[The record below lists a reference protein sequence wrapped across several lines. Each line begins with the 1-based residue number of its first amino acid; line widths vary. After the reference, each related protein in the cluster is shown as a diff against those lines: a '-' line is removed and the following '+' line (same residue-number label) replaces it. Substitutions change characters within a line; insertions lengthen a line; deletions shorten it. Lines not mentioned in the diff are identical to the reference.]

1 MVGMVEVDSLLTDV
15 ELDVTKAF
23 VRRFYGDAFVLASER
38 GRNLLVVR
46 VFEQDERVYTSIAWG
61 LLHETLD
68 RACYEPTIDGTVA
81 MKVDGCVS
89 SVLISCL
96 TKLAGHKVVLDRKMD
111 LVSNVAYLRTFL
123 TKLDFILVE
132 FEKMLE
138 NMNIRLGS
146 HITCDGM
153 DILFENGIVYHNL
166 YFGVGENGH
175 CYYGD
180 IGVHRAGK
188 GLDIGVGFEYDF
200 KGYIKYWFGAW
211 GIREKMMPYMQ
222 SMAVEGDV

>member
-1 MVGMVEVDSLLTDV
+1 MVEVGGLLTDM
-15 ELDVTKAF
+15 ELDVTKTF
-23 VRRFYGDAFVLASER
+23 VRQFYEDAFVLVSER

-46 VFEQDERVYTSIAWG
+46 YFEQDGRIYTSVAWG
-61 LLHETLD
+61 LLHEALD
-68 RACYEPTIDGTVA
+68 KLCYVPMIDGKAA

-89 SVLISCL
+89 SVLIGCF
-96 TKLAGHKVVLDRKMD
+96 TKLAGYKVVLDRKMD
-111 LVSNVAYLRTFL
+111 LVSSVEYLRAFL
-123 TKLDFILVE
+123 RKLDFILTE

-138 NMNIRLGS
+138 NMSIRLGS

-153 DILFENGIVYHNL
+153 DILFENGVVYHNL
-166 YFGVGENGH
+166 YFGVGEHGH

-200 KGYIKYWFGAW
+200 TGYIKYWFGAW
-211 GIREKMMPYMQ
+211 GIREKMIPYVQ